1 MSLIGA
7 KDSEL
12 HLGSA
17 DVYLPLTRGSLVCN
31 PTSLE
36 RGAAMNLSSVIRGL
50 LLILILLGLMTCALP
65 PKAPWGR
72 LGAGWALSGLLIGRS
87 VEHAGPDYVAS
98 AF

>member
-12 HLGSA
+12 HSGSA
-17 DVYLPLTRGSLVCN
+17 DVYLLLTRGSLVCN

-50 LLILILLGLMTCALP
+50 LLVLILLGLMASVLP
-65 PKAPWGR
+65 SKAPLVR
-72 LGAGWALSGLLIGRS
+72 LGEGGPLSWFLIGQSAER
-87 VEHAGPDYVAS
+87 AGPDYVAS